1 MLSSLM
7 VAVTP
12 QKAAAQGLGSGLVLG
27 NVLVGFTNKRFK
39 SRPCFYILLA
49 AQPFEKSPCVC
60 GFLGVSRFSHCWKWQ
75 LRSMN

>member
-49 AQPFEKSPCVC
+49 A
-60 GFLGVSRFSHCWKWQ
+60 
-75 LRSMN
+75 